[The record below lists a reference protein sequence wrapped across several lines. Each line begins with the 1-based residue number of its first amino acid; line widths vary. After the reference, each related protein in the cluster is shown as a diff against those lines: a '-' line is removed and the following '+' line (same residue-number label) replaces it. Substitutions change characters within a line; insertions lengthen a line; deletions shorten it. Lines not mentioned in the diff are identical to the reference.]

1 MLNKAILLCCKAH
14 DGQFD
19 KGGMPYYLHPFFVA
33 LNVKT
38 IEEKI
43 VALLHDVVED
53 TNVTFEDLE
62 KMGFSSKIV
71 EAIKA
76 ITKNGESY
84 EEYLCKVKENE
95 IAKKVKMEDIKHN
108 MDLSRLSVITDKDLK
123 RVEKYKKALKYLSE

>member
-1 MLNKAILLCCKAH
+1 MLSKAILLCCEAH
-14 DGQFD
+14 NGQFD
-19 KGGMPYYLHPFFVA
+19 KGGKPYYLHPFFVA

-53 TNVTFEDLE
+53 TDVTFEDLKE
-62 KMGFSSKIV
+62 MGFSFEII
-71 EAIKA
+71 EAVKA

-84 EEYLCKVKENE
+84 EEYLRKVKENE
-95 IAKKVKMEDIKHN
+95 IARKVKMEDIKHN

-123 RVEKYKKALKYLSE
+123 RVEKYKKAFKYLSE